1 MNAYELLGVDRLADL
16 RKIKQAYRS
25 LAKELH
31 PDVNTGD
38 EEAADRFKRITAA
51 YNLLADT
58 KRSAPNTTAM
68 RAARAVH
75 PGTARRGKKAAS
87 GMISKSTRPRASG
100 SVISI
105 GDVAGTRLGRVKG
118 AAATSM
124 KVKGQDVAAK
134 LKVTETEAREGICK
148 LLTTMTGLTVAV
160 DVPAGHINGKVITI
174 LGFGIEGF
182 GGAEPGDLN
191 VIVEIIPDPS
201 IEAAKP

>member
-1 MNAYELLGVDRLADL
+1 MNAYELLGIDRLADL
-16 RKIKQAYRS
+16 DAIKQAYRS
-25 LAKELH
+25 LAKALH

-51 YNLLADT
+51 YNLLADKK
-58 KRSAPNTTAM
+58 KRAEYDRNAGCKGGPPGHGAPW
-68 RAARAVH
+68 
-75 PGTARRGKKAAS
+75 GKGGVWYDFEIDETS
-87 GMISKSTRPRASG
+87 GERVSDLF
-100 SVISI
+100 

-124 KVKGQDVAAK
+124 KVKGQDVATK
-134 LKVTETEAREGICK
+134 LKVTKTESREGICK

>member
-16 RKIKQAYRS
+16 DTIKRAYRS
-25 LAKELH
+25 LAKDLH

-38 EEAADRFKRITAA
+38 ELASERFKKITAA
-51 YNLLADT
+51 YNLLASAK
-58 KRSAPNTTAM
+58 KRAEYDRNAGRKGGP
-68 RAARAVH
+68 
-75 PGTARRGKKAAS
+75 PGYGAHWEKS
-87 GMISKSTRPRASG
+87 GVWYDFEIDQTSGERISDLY
-100 SVISI
+100 

-124 KVKGQDVAAK
+124 RVKGQDVAAR
-134 LKVTETEAREGICK
+134 LKITETESRHGICK
-148 LLTTMTGLTVAV
+148 LVTTMTGLSIAV
-160 DVPAGHINGKVITI
+160 DVPPGHIHGKVIKI
-174 LGFGIEGF
+174 SGFGIEGF

>member
-1 MNAYELLGVDRLADL
+1 MNAYELLGIDRLADL
-16 RKIKQAYRS
+16 DAIKQAYRS
-25 LAKELH
+25 LAKALH

-38 EEAADRFKRITAA
+38 EEAADRFKHITAA
-51 YNLLADT
+51 YNLLADKK
-58 KRSAPNTTAM
+58 KRAEYDRNAGRKGGPPGHGAPWEKGGVWYDFEIDET
-68 RAARAVH
+68 
-75 PGTARRGKKAAS
+75 S
-87 GMISKSTRPRASG
+87 GERVSDLF
-100 SVISI
+100 

-124 KVKGQDVAAK
+124 KVKGQDVATK
-134 LKVTETEAREGICK
+134 LKVTKTESREGICK

>member
-16 RKIKQAYRS
+16 DKIKQAYRR

-31 PDVNTGD
+31 PDVNSGD
-38 EEAADRFKRITAA
+38 EEAADRFKHITAA
-51 YNLLADT
+51 YNLLADAK
-58 KRSAPNTTAM
+58 KRAEYDRNAGRKGGAPGYGAPWEKGGVWYDFEIDETTGE
-68 RAARAVH
+68 R
-75 PGTARRGKKAAS
+75 
-87 GMISKSTRPRASG
+87 INDLY
-100 SVISI
+100 

-134 LKVTETEAREGICK
+134 LKITETEAREGICK
-148 LLTTMTGLTVAV
+148 LVTTMTGLSVAV
-160 DVPAGHINGKVITI
+160 DVPAGHINGKTI
-174 LGFGIEGF
+174 KIPGFGIEGF

-201 IEAAKP
+201 IEATKP